1 MTQPWAETSRWLFV
15 AMGAVWL
22 LIGALTPVMM
32 GSSSYR
38 NLLFLSPRTDRELYG
53 QEPSDALQ
61 NTTLRGVRDTVVLA
75 LAGTLV
81 AAGLLAVAMAWFG
94 LGDGAAWAFWSLAAA
109 GAVVL
114 PYWIMVLRP
123 YWGAGVWTGLGD
135 LPPFMWVTTLL
146 WLAATTTGLIA
157 RGGA

>member
-1 MTQPWAETSRWLFV
+1 MTETWAAASRWLFI
-15 AMGAVWL
+15 AMGTVWF
-22 LIGALTPVMM
+22 LIGILTPAMM
-32 GSSSYR
+32 GSASYR

-61 NTTLRGVRDTVVLA
+61 NATLKGVRDTVVVA

-81 AAGLLAVAMAWFG
+81 AAGLLTMAIAWFALPTG
-94 LGDGAAWAFWSLAAA
+94 GAWAFWSLTAT

-114 PYWIMVLRP
+114 PYWILVLRP
-123 YWGAGVWTGLGD
+123 YWSAGIWTGLGD

-146 WLAATTTGLIA
+146 WVLATAAGFVA
-157 RGGA
+157 RRGA